1 MKKAIIIIPAYNEE
15 KNIAGVINGIK
26 KNSIP
31 DADILV
37 VNDGGEDRTEKIVRE
52 LGEQVISLP
61 YNMGYGVALQTG
73 FIYALKKGYEYAVQ
87 IDADGQHDPRDIPKL
102 LDEVFNNKADVII
115 GSRFLDKGNYRAS
128 FIRRVGMLFFAKL
141 TSLIIGEKITDPTS
155 GYQAIN
161 KHGLQFYAGDYY
173 PVDFPDADVII
184 MLHRV
189 GLKIKEI
196 PVTMYPSVQG
206 KSMHSG
212 LKPVYYIFKMFLSIF
227 VTLLRKAE
235 SGERRG
241 EG

>member
-15 KNIAGVINGIK
+15 KNIAGVINGI
-26 KNSIP
+26 IAAAP
-31 DADILV
+31 VVDILV
-37 VNDGGEDRTEKIVRE
+37 VNDGGEDRTEEIVRE

-87 IDADGQHDPRDIPKL
+87 IDADGQHDPKDIPKL
-102 LDEVFNNKADVII
+102 LDIVLSGEADVVI
-115 GSRFLDKGNYRAS
+115 GSRFLNGGKYNAPAV
-128 FIRRVGMLFFAKL
+128 RRLGMLFFARL
-141 TSLIIGEKITDPTS
+141 TSFIIGKKITDPTS

-184 MLHRV
+184 MLHRA

-196 PVTMYPSVQG
+196 PVTMYPGVQG

-212 LKPVYYIFKMFLSIF
+212 LKPIYYIFKMFLSIF

-235 SGERRG
+235 S
-241 EG
+241 

>member
-1 MKKAIIIIPAYNEE
+1 MKKQAIIIIPAYNEE

-26 KNSIP
+26 NVIP

-37 VNDGGEDRTEKIVRE
+37 VNDGGEDRTEEIVRG
-52 LGEQVISLP
+52 LGASVISLP

-73 FIYALKKGYEYAVQ
+73 FKFALQRGYEYAVQ
-87 IDADGQHDPRDIPKL
+87 IDADGQHDPEDIPKL

-115 GSRFLDKGNYRAS
+115 GSRFLGKGNYKAP
-128 FIRRVGMLFFAKL
+128 FIRRVGMLFFAWL
-141 TSLIIGEKITDPTS
+141 TSLIIGKKITDPTS
-155 GYQAIN
+155 GYQAVN

-184 MLHRV
+184 MLHRA

-196 PVTMYPSVQG
+196 PVTMYPCVQG

-227 VTLLRKAE
+227 VALLRKAE
-235 SGERRG
+235 N
-241 EG
+241 

>member
-1 MKKAIIIIPAYNEE
+1 MESRSGAIIIIPAYNEE

-26 KNSIP
+26 NVIP

-37 VNDGGEDRTEKIVRE
+37 VNDGGEDRTEEIVRG

-73 FIYALKKGYEYAVQ
+73 FKFALKKGYEYAVQ
-87 IDADGQHDPRDIPKL
+87 IDADGQHDPKDIPKL
-102 LDEVFNNKADVII
+102 LDIVLSGKADVVI
-115 GSRFLDKGNYRAS
+115 GSRFLNGGKYKAPAV
-128 FIRRVGMLFFAKL
+128 RRLGMLFFAYL
-141 TSLIIGEKITDPTS
+141 TSLIIGKKITDPTS

-161 KHGLQFYAGDYY
+161 KNGLQFYAGDYY

-184 MLHRV
+184 MLHRAE
-189 GLKIKEI
+189 LKIKEI
-196 PVTMYPSVQG
+196 PVTMYPNVQG

-227 VTLLRKAE
+227 VTLLRRAE
-235 SGERRG
+235 SDRD
-241 EG
+241 